1 MDPEKLDFEASAAMF
16 FTAHIQSRNW
26 RHLLEAYMWKQV
38 IFAFSNYRNS
48 ADTAEIDNIIL
59 I

>member
-16 FTAHIQSRNW
+16 FN
-26 RHLLEAYMWKQV
+26 EAYMWKQV

-48 ADTAEIDNIIL
+48 KVLRKIDNIIL